1 MFLAYLLTCFYVLSS
16 ISWVGINGNQA
27 DSPKSPNWFSNKRIQ
42 GFFKKLSTNYPTSK
56 TTPLYSNVVPLG
68 KNLLDY
74 ASSVPGTNAI
84 GTVLVLYT
92 GGAIGMQKESGVY
105 KPKQHFLTSYLFQMP
120 IFNDHPFWEHA
131 PLFYSSTSLPPT
143 SIKTST
149 PSTVSLPL
157 ALPLDEDGRRILYRL
172 LEYDT
177 LLDSSDC
184 QLEVWINL
192 AKDLERFYDYFDGF
206 VILHGT
212 DTLPYAASALS
223 FILENLTKPVVMTGS
238 ELPIDRLRNDGRIN
252 LLGSLLFAGSGYDI
266 PEVTV
271 FIQNELYRGNRIV
284 KAATTDLEAFLAPN
298 SQPLAVMDE
307 HVKVY
312 KERIWTAPKQAS
324 KRLRVQSN
332 LCPNVAILR
341 LFPSISID
349 AVRSFFQPPMQ
360 GVILETFGT
369 GNIPSN
375 NAELVEALKEAHE
388 VHNIVL
394 LNVTQCWKG
403 TVANVYATG
412 AILSSVGAVSG
423 CDITT
428 EAALMKMAYVLGKW
442 DNPAT
447 QRRMLS
453 HSLRGEM
460 TEPFVETRSH
470 RRHSVSTS
478 QSSEASASK
487 EMTTAL
493 GETLVNAEAAGLARQ
508 WSENLFHSLICAAA
522 DNDDVE
528 MLEQLLHISGH
539 FEYTD
544 SGRIHPLHV
553 AAGAGAY
560 AACRLMLENGVSANI
575 ADARGFTPLSYAVRG
590 RNCTPALI
598 SLLLHFGCRLPHI
611 ASARAREANIAAS
624 NGRLKQLR
632 FYRLAGLT
640 LQELDAEGRSPL
652 HTAVA
657 YHQTE
662 VVRYLITPA
671 KTVAVASDFND
682 FDQNELFELGG
693 AGVDPNHLTGYG
705 TTALEEARKRNFLD
719 IVQILESASGT
730 H

>member
-1 MFLAYLLTCFYVLSS
+1 
-16 ISWVGINGNQA
+16 
-27 DSPKSPNWFSNKRIQ
+27 
-42 GFFKKLSTNYPTSK
+42 
-56 TTPLYSNVVPLG
+56 
-68 KNLLDY
+68 
-74 ASSVPGTNAI
+74 
-84 GTVLVLYT
+84 
-92 GGAIGMQKESGVY
+92 
-105 KPKQHFLTSYLFQMP
+105 MP
-120 IFNDHPFWEHA
+120 IFNDPQKIAFYFRFWEHA
-131 PLFYSSTSLPPT
+131 PPLDNSTSTSST

-149 PSTVSLPL
+149 PSTVSMPL
-157 ALPLDEDGRRILYRL
+157 AMPLDEDGRRILYRL

-192 AKDLERFYDYFDGF
+192 AKDLERFYDHFNGF

-238 ELPIDRLRNDGRIN
+238 ELPIDRLRNDGRTN
-252 LLGSLLFAGSGYDI
+252 LLGSLLFAGGGYNI

-298 SQPLAVMDE
+298 SEPLAVMEE
-307 HVKVY
+307 HVKVF
-312 KERIWTAPKQAS
+312 KERIWPAPKQAS
-324 KRLRVQSN
+324 AQLRVQSN

-341 LFPSISID
+341 LFPSIPID
-349 AVRSFFQPPMQ
+349 AVRSFFQPPMK
-360 GVILETFGT
+360 GVILETYGT
-369 GNIPSN
+369 GNVPSN
-375 NAELVEALKEAHE
+375 NTELIEVLKEAHD

-403 TVANVYATG
+403 TVADVYATG

-442 DNPAT
+442 DDPAT

-460 TEPFVETRSH
+460 TEPFVETRCH
-470 RRHSVSTS
+470 RHQSVGTS
-478 QSSEASASK
+478 QASEGWAPK

-493 GETLVNAEAAGLARQ
+493 GEALVNAEAAGLSRQ

-522 DNDDVE
+522 DHDDVE
-528 MLEQLLHISGH
+528 MLEQILRISGH
-539 FEYTD
+539 FEARN
-544 SGRIHPLHV
+544 GHVHPLHV

-560 AACRLMLENGVSANI
+560 AACRLMLENGASANV

-590 RNCTPALI
+590 RKCTPELI
-598 SLLLHFGCRLPHI
+598 KLLRNFGCCLPPI

-624 NGRLKQLR
+624 GGKLRQLR

-640 LQELDAEGRSPL
+640 LQELDAEGRSTL

-662 VVRYLITPA
+662 VVRYLIAPVEAAIATL
-671 KTVAVASDFND
+671 DFEDNKEND
-682 FDQNELFELGG
+682 LFELGG

-719 IVQILESASGT
+719 IVQILESASAT

>member
-1 MFLAYLLTCFYVLSS
+1 MLQTSYVVCKYLLYSDVAPL
-16 ISWVGINGNQA
+16 
-27 DSPKSPNWFSNKRIQ
+27 DKSF
-42 GFFKKLSTNYPTSK
+42 
-56 TTPLYSNVVPLG
+56 
-68 KNLLDY
+68 LDY
-74 ASSVPGTNAI
+74 AASVPGTTAV

-92 GGAIGMQKESGVY
+92 GGAIGMQNEGG
-105 KPKQHFLTSYLFQMP
+105 
-120 IFNDHPFWEHA
+120 
-131 PLFYSSTSLPPT
+131 
-143 SIKTST
+143 TST
-149 PSTVSLPL
+149 PSTISFPL
-157 ALPLDEDGRRILYRL
+157 AMPLDEDGRRILYRL

-184 QLEVWINL
+184 QVGVWVNL

-238 ELPIDRLRNDGRIN
+238 ELPIDRLRNDGRTN
-252 LLGSLLFAGSGYDI
+252 LLGSLLFAGGGYDI

-271 FIQNELYRGNRIV
+271 FIQNALYRGNRIV
-284 KAATTDLEAFLAPN
+284 KAATTDLEAFTSPN
-298 SQPLAVMDE
+298 SEPLAVMEE
-307 HVKVY
+307 HIKVY
-312 KERIWTAPKQAS
+312 EERIWLASNQAS

-341 LFPSISID
+341 LFPSIPIST
-349 AVRSFFQPPMQ
+349 VRSFFQPPMQ
-360 GVILETFGT
+360 GVILETYGT
-369 GNIPSN
+369 GNVPSN
-375 NAELVEALKEAHE
+375 NTELIEALKEAHDE
-388 VHNIVL
+388 HNIVL

-442 DNPAT
+442 DDPVT

-478 QSSEASASK
+478 QTSERSAPK

-493 GETLVNAEAAGLARQ
+493 GEALLNAETTGLARQ

-522 DNDDVE
+522 DHDD
-528 MLEQLLHISGH
+528 
-539 FEYTD
+539 YTD
-544 SGRIHPLHV
+544 NRRVHPLHV

-560 AACRLMLENGVSANI
+560 AACRLMLENGASANI
-575 ADARGFTPLSYAVRG
+575 ADTRGFTPLSYAVRG
-590 RNCTPALI
+590 RHCTPALI
-598 SLLLHFGCRLPHI
+598 SLLRHFGCRLPHI
-611 ASARAREANIAAS
+611 TSARAREANLAAS
-624 NGRLKQLR
+624 SGKLRQLR

-640 LQELDAEGRSPL
+640 LQAKGRSTL
-652 HTAVA
+652 HTAVVH
-657 YHQTE
+657 HQPE
-662 VVRYLITPA
+662 VVRYLITPV
-671 KTVAVASDFND
+671 KTVVSVPD
-682 FDQNELFELGG
+682 FDDNDENESFEHGG
-693 AGVDPNHLTGYG
+693 AGLDPNHLTGYG

-719 IVQILESASGT
+719 IIRILESVSKA
-730 H
+730 

>member
-1 MFLAYLLTCFYVLSS
+1 
-16 ISWVGINGNQA
+16 
-27 DSPKSPNWFSNKRIQ
+27 
-42 GFFKKLSTNYPTSK
+42 
-56 TTPLYSNVVPLG
+56 
-68 KNLLDY
+68 
-74 ASSVPGTNAI
+74 
-84 GTVLVLYT
+84 
-92 GGAIGMQKESGVY
+92 MQKESGVY

-120 IFNDHPFWEHA
+120 IFNDHLFWEHA

-157 ALPLDEDGRRILYRL
+157 ALPLDEDKRRILYRL

-252 LLGSLLFAGSGYDI
+252 LLGSLLFAGGGYNI

-324 KRLRVQSN
+324 KPLRVQSN

-375 NAELVEALKEAHE
+375 NAELVEVLKEAHE
-388 VHNIVL
+388 VHNIVI

-460 TEPFVETRSH
+460 TEPSVETRSH

-493 GETLVNAEAAGLARQ
+493 GETLVNVEAAGLARQ

-544 SGRIHPLHV
+544 SRRIHPLHV

-560 AACRLMLENGVSANI
+560 AACRLMLENGVSANV
-575 ADARGFTPLSYAVRG
+575 ADARGFTPLSYAVRA

-598 SLLLHFGCRLPHI
+598 SMLLQFGCRLPHI
-611 ASARAREANIAAS
+611 VSARAREANIAAS

-657 YHQTE
+657 YHQRE

-671 KTVAVASDFND
+671 KTVAIAADFND